1 MEESVNIYQGNREFH
16 LFVANTYKDL
26 KMLKKEGDLS
36 SFNNLL
42 LKATPEVK
50 RYVNKNLN
58 RALTNGKID
67 KNKYKADDFID
78 QLFIEVYEHIDE
90 IENEKDLY
98 PWMFK
103 KVDELLGDIL
113 VEEEFDSLFL
123 ENLDNYSKPEWDEMQ
138 EKFSTDGDGDLVMQ
152 EEWDDISYAKNDYVL
167 NHVFVEDTDQ
177 KIMVQLDKE
186 LGAENIRKHSELV
199 LSHLPGSMRRVYELF
214 TEHQFDVAEIAKIRN
229 STIKEVESLLDTAR
243 RSLRKSFLNRYVS

>member
-1 MEESVNIYQGNREFH
+1 MEESVNIYEGNREFH

-26 KMLKKEGDLS
+26 IRLKKEGDLS

-42 LKATPEVK
+42 VKAIPKVK
-50 RYVNKNLN
+50 LYVNKELD
-58 RALTNGKID
+58 RALASGKID
-67 KNKYKADDFID
+67 RNKYRADDFID
-78 QLFIEVYEHIDE
+78 QLFIEMYDHIDE
-90 IENEKDLY
+90 IENEKELY

-138 EKFSTDGDGDLVMQ
+138 EKFSTDGDGDLVMK

-167 NHVFVEDTDQ
+167 NHVFVEDGDE
-177 KIMVQLDKE
+177 KIIVQLDKE
-186 LGAENIRKHSELV
+186 LGDENIRKHTELV
-199 LSHLPGSMRRVYELF
+199 LRQLPVPMRRVYELF

-229 STIKEVESLLDTAR
+229 STIKEVESILEAAR
-243 RSLRKSFLNRYVS
+243 KSLRKSFLSRYVS

>member
-1 MEESVNIYQGNREFH
+1 MEESVNIYQSKREFH
-16 LFVANTYKDL
+16 LFVANTYRDL
-26 KMLKKEGDLS
+26 KQLKKEGDLS
-36 SFNNLL
+36 TFNNLL
-42 LKATPEVK
+42 LKAMPEVK

-58 RALTNGKID
+58 RALSNGKID
-67 KNKYKADDFID
+67 RNKYRADDFID

-90 IENEKDLY
+90 IENEKELY

-113 VEEEFDSLFL
+113 VEEEFDSLFF
-123 ENLDNYSKPEWDEMQ
+123 ENLDNYSKPEWDAMQ
-138 EKFSTDGDGDLVMQ
+138 EKFSTDGDGDLVMK

-167 NHVFVEDTDQ
+167 NHVFVEDGDQ
-177 KIMVQLDKE
+177 EIIVQLDKE

-199 LSHLPGSMRRVYELF
+199 LRHLPGPMRRVYELF

-229 STIKEVESLLDTAR
+229 STIKEVESLLDAAR
-243 RSLRKSFLNRYVS
+243 KSLRKSFLNRYVS

>member
-1 MEESVNIYQGNREFH
+1 MEESVNIYQSKREFH
-16 LFVANTYKDL
+16 LFVANTYRDL
-26 KMLKKEGDLS
+26 KQLKKEGDLS
-36 SFNNLL
+36 TFNNLL
-42 LKATPEVK
+42 LKAMPEVK

-58 RALTNGKID
+58 RALSNGKID
-67 KNKYKADDFID
+67 RNKYRADDFID

-90 IENEKDLY
+90 IENEKELY

-113 VEEEFDSLFL
+113 VEEEFDSLFF
-123 ENLDNYSKPEWDEMQ
+123 ENLDNYSKPVWDAMQ
-138 EKFSTDGDGDLVMQ
+138 EKFSTDGDGDLVMK

-167 NHVFVEDTDQ
+167 NHVFVEDGDQ
-177 KIMVQLDKE
+177 EIIVQLDKE

-199 LSHLPGSMRRVYELF
+199 LRHLPGPMRRVYELF

-229 STIKEVESLLDTAR
+229 STIKEVESLLDAAR
-243 RSLRKSFLNRYVS
+243 KSLRKSFLNRYVS